1 MEVTTENLHKGDRCS
16 RLSRFLSGNLYV
28 FYLYRKKGDL
38 YRILAHHDSFCS
50 CQRFFNQS
58 YQKFCLDLSPQEKG
72 GDDLFKFSLLCC
84 YSDNKKQREISI
96 ESIYLSNVRVL
107 DWFLQECK
115 EISDRRG
122 VEIEIDVNCGST
134 FDLAGINA
142 MFDRLIVS
150 AENRMDYLRLP
161 IRTIIISVTD
171 DFKHLEQMLSQ
182 PAHPMIEEIAISH
195 LYPYKNPKT
204 YFCLWL
210 HYLMFQNRPIQFRY
224 FTVEEFMKE
233 FDLIIDLTNLITEC
247 LHKQDQGNFSF
258 IPAEVLNLSIQFA
271 GKN

>member
-1 MEVTTENLHKGDRCS
+1 MEVTNEKLHGDCCS
-16 RLSRFLSGNLYV
+16 RLSRFLFGNLYV

-58 YQKFCLDLSPQEKG
+58 YQKFCLNLSPVEKG

-84 YSDNKKQREISI
+84 TSDNKEQREISI
-96 ESIYLSNVRVL
+96 ESLYLSNVRML

-122 VEIEIDVNCGST
+122 VEIEINVNCEST
-134 FDLAGINA
+134 FDLTGINA
-142 MFDRLIVS
+142 VFNRVIVRS
-150 AENRMDYLRLP
+150 ENQMDYLRLP
-161 IRTIIISVTD
+161 IRWIIISVKD
-171 DFKHLEQMLSQ
+171 DFKHLDQMLSQ
-182 PAHPMIEEIAISH
+182 PAHPMIKEIAISH
-195 LYPYKNPKT
+195 LYPRKNPTKS
-204 YFCLWL
+204 FCLWL
-210 HYLMFQNRPIQFRY
+210 YYIIIQNHPIRFEY
-224 FTVEEFMKE
+224 YTTEEFMTRFKS
-233 FDLIIDLTNLITEC
+233 IIDLTDLITGC

-258 IPAEVLNLSIQFA
+258 ILAGVLNLSIKFA